1 MTARC
6 KAMITS
12 DSVCRQGLPGGVSM
26 SRETSVAGSEAEICE
41 EDEDEFSRDDAT
53 RTAGT

>member
-12 DSVCRQGLPGGVSM
+12 DRVCRQGLPGGDSM
-26 SRETSVAGSEAEICE
+26 SRETSAAGSEAEICE
-41 EDEDEFSRDDAT
+41 EDEAEFSRDDAT